1 MRKNYKRNKV
11 RNKENYRAISGI
23 SHLLTL
29 VERLVYKQ
37 LEDFMRDKF
46 SSLLA
51 GFRKNHST
59 QHCLVNLRNGKNIYN
74 GKIIVSIFMD
84 FSKALDT
91 INHDLVVVK
100 LKGTDYLIRL

>member
-1 MRKNYKRNKV
+1 
-11 RNKENYRAISGI
+11 
-23 SHLLTL
+23 
-29 VERLVYKQ
+29 
-37 LEDFMRDKF
+37 MRDKF